1 MRNVKIVA
9 DSSANLMGLKTVP
22 FDVAPLKIITA
33 EREFVDNREL
43 DLEEMINF
51 FKSYKG
57 RSQTS
62 CPNPED
68 WLTAF
73 GDAEDVFCV
82 TITSGLSGSYNAACI
97 AKDMYESEH
106 PGRRVFVIDSL
117 SAGPELTLI
126 VEKLEELKMRYF
138 LTIANTG
145 DDKNDFAYEN
155 VGNALDNAI
164 NIVKQ
169 EINK

>member
-1 MRNVKIVA
+1 MRKTKIVA
-9 DSSANLMGLKTVP
+9 DSSANLMEVNSVA
-22 FDVAPLKIITA
+22 FDAAPLKIITA

-43 DLEEMINF
+43 DLEEMIRF
-51 FKSYKG
+51 FKEYKG
-57 RSQTS
+57 KSQTS

-73 GDAEDVFCV
+73 GDAEDIFCV

-97 AKDMYESEH
+97 AKDMYEAEH

-126 VEKLEELKMRYF
+126 VEKLE
-138 LTIANTG
+138 
-145 DDKNDFAYEN
+145 
-155 VGNALDNAI
+155 ALI
-164 NIVKQ
+164 GEGKSIE
-169 EINK
+169 EICA